1 MSRTERLKAIKEIIK
16 NDEVSSQEELIEKLK
31 KRGYLV
37 TQSTISRDMNY
48 LRAAKVRNYKQNE
61 YYTVENKYS
70 ESAIFSMEKLKSKF
84 KDCVVSIDRANNI
97 IVIKTYPGEAQ
108 GVAALV
114 DGMNFVEVLGTVA
127 GDDTIIS
134 IMDNENNAKKI
145 MNLIQNL

>member
-16 NDEVSSQEELIEKLK
+16 NDKVSSQEELMEKLK

-37 TQSTISRDMNY
+37 TQSTISRDMNC
-48 LRAAKVRNYKQNE
+48 LRVAKVRNYKQNE
-61 YYTVENKYS
+61 YYAVENKYS
-70 ESAIFSMEKLKSKF
+70 EGAIFSMEKLKSKF
-84 KDCVVSIDRANNI
+84 KDCVISVDRANNI